1 MKAPALVDGAVVV
14 MRTASGPRV
23 LVGGELA
30 AAYDGREGV
39 FHRISLVESVT
50 LMPGVAGSVAIL
62 RGRT

>member
-1 MKAPALVDGAVVV
+1 MKAPALENGAVVV

-23 LVGGELA
+23 IVGGELA
-30 AAYDGREGV
+30 AAYDGRDGI

-62 RGRT
+62 RGA